1 MTRSEKTA
9 VSSSYVITMHLAQV
23 NIGRMRGPLDDPS
36 MHGFVSRLAELNAL
50 ADGSDGFVW
59 RLQDGEGAGS
69 TYLRPFDDD
78 RIIVNMSVWESV
90 EQLRAFTYNGPHAE
104 ILRQRRDWFEKFE
117 RVALAL
123 WWIPVGHIPTMDEA
137 KLRLASL
144 DDRGPTPYAFTFS
157 SIFPPAPTLQRPL

>member
-1 MTRSEKTA
+1 
-9 VSSSYVITMHLAQV
+9 MHLAQV
-23 NIGRMRGPLDDPS
+23 NIGRMRAPLDDPS

-59 RLQDGEGAGS
+59 RMQDGEGAGN

-90 EQLRAFTYNGPHAE
+90 EQLRAFTYLGPHAE

-123 WWIPVGHIPTMDEA
+123 WWIPVGHIPTVDEA

-144 DDRGPTPYAFTFS
+144 DDRGPTPYAFTFTS
-157 SIFPPAPTLQRPL
+157 AFPPASTLERPL